1 MASLDDIKIHVR
13 LKLGA
18 LWAAT
23 MSCYI
28 YCDYFE
34 LYVPGK
40 LQSMLDG
47 RMDPLGPTTQ
57 GILFGTATMMALPSL
72 MIALSLLLPAAICRW
87 ANIVLGLFYTAIMC
101 LLVYQASWYF
111 YKGFAALEA
120 LMTAAIVVYAWR
132 WPRMR
137 TASRL

>member
-1 MASLDDIKIHVR
+1 MATLDDIKIHVR

-34 LYVPGK
+34 LYIPGK

-57 GILFGTATMMALPSL
+57 GVLLGTSTMMALPSL
-72 MIALSLLLPAAICRW
+72 MIALSLLMPTTVCRW
-87 ANIVLGLFYTAIMC
+87 ANIALGAFFTAVMTG
-101 LLVYQASWYF
+101 LAYEAGWYF

-120 LMTAAIVVYAWR
+120 LMTAAIVVLAWR
-132 WPRMR
+132 WPR
-137 TASRL
+137 ASVASSS